1 MFDIK
6 IVIIL
11 SSIMNVLFIAMHE
24 YDACFLGEWKM
35 FKLLRVFKEKTQYLI
50 FLYVHI
56 PLILLTAYYL
66 WTVFTFN
73 NITLWIIWNLLMII
87 HAALH
92 IVAQKWKTNV
102 FHSIRSRIFIIGA
115 GVTGII
121 NLLLTLYY

>member
-1 MFDIK
+1 
-6 IVIIL
+6 
-11 SSIMNVLFIAMHE
+11 MNVLFIAMHE